1 MRLAAQSVTFANVPL
16 RLLRHSHIE
25 EWIKHL
31 QSVPHGLRAGTN
43 GPAPS
48 TIRQRYRNVRSV
60 LRGAVRDKVIAAD
73 PSDGVRLPRT
83 RRAEAAMQLP
93 AAAQVRAVID
103 ASDCQFRVF
112 VMLCAFAGLRLGE
125 AAGLQVGDIDVAAR
139 TITVRRQVQRASG
152 PAVVIS
158 PPKHGSE
165 RTVYLADGVLDP
177 YERICF
183 GYLTGTSQGGC
194 SLASPVRT
202 RYIRTAS
209 ATCGARRG
217 QPPDC
222 PRSGCT
228 TFGTS
233 TPRD

>member
-1 MRLAAQSVTFANVPL
+1 MV
-16 RLLRHSHIE
+16 
-25 EWIKHL
+25 
-31 QSVPHGLRAGTN
+31 SVPGPTGLPRARSASGTATCGVCCVEPCATRSSQRIRATVCDCHGLGEQRPRCSSRPPRRF
-43 GPAPS
+43 GPS
-48 TIRQRYRNVRSV
+48 SMR
-60 LRGAVRDKVIAAD
+60 
-73 PSDGVRLPRT
+73 RT
-83 RRAEAAMQLP
+83 VSSGM
-93 AAAQVRAVID
+93 
-103 ASDCQFRVF
+103 F